1 MKNIIRWPG
10 LIAFVLITGS
20 IAAIIILFFDFWI
33 KLAAQ
38 KGLEVAT
45 GAEVNISAVEHTFS
59 PFGISLIDV
68 QLTDPNKPATN
79 QIQAAKISADI
90 ELSPLLL
97 RKVIIDNLIVSG
109 VQFGTERAT
118 EGAVFRKTN
127 AQGERSVLEELFPN
141 KEDLPSVDEVL
152 ARSPLKTTKA
162 IEEAQAAYDRHKE
175 GIATQYKNL
184 PSKDK
189 LAEYKKQIEALSKAN
204 YKNPSELLAAKEKFD
219 LLKQEIRADKQILSD
234 FKDSVSQAK
243 QELSPKIAQL
253 KAAPGQDYEQLK
265 ALVAGDAGAISDVT
279 TMVFGEKAAQW
290 AEYGLAAFDIVAPM
304 LKNKEQQSEEAV
316 SAGRWLSFDDA
327 SGLPELWIKNA
338 DISLSWQQENLLSVW
353 HDITYQHD
361 IIGRAT
367 TFKVD
372 SSKSKLWQSFKLN
385 GDFWLKENGILA
397 QQNWQLA
404 GLKLDNIDLVNQD
417 KLSSKLLSGL
427 MSSNGSIKVKENAV
441 NGDGVINLTS
451 LTMQAQGSNKMTNIV
466 ANTLNQLE
474 QLSINSGVGG
484 VIGDLDLS
492 FSSDLNRQLGSALL
506 ANIGKEEQGKLDE
519 LKAKLN
525 TQMQAALGS
534 QDAQLDE
541 WLDWEKLADGDIS
554 SLEGMLNSKMNNAID
569 NKKDELKDKLK
580 GKLFGG

>member
-10 LIAFVLITGS
+10 LIAFVVITGS

-68 QLTDPNKPATN
+68 QLTDPNKPDTN

-109 VQFGTERAT
+109 VQFGIERAT

-127 AQGERSVLEELFPN
+127 AQGQSSVLAELFPN
-141 KEDLPSVDEVL
+141 KADLPSVDEVL

-189 LAEYKKQIEALSKAN
+189 LTEYKKQIEALSKAN
-204 YKNPSELLAAKEKFD
+204 YKNPSELLAAKEKFE
-219 LLKQEIRADKQILSD
+219 LLKQEITADKQILSD

-304 LKNKEQQSEEAV
+304 LKNKQQQNKEAV
-316 SAGRWLSFDDA
+316 SAGRWLSFDDE

-361 IIGRAT
+361 IISRAT

-417 KLSSKLLSGL
+417 KLSSKLLTGL
-427 MSSNGSIKVKENAV
+427 MSSNGSIKVKENTV
-441 NGDGVINLTS
+441 IGDGVINLTS

-474 QLSINSGVGG
+474 QLSINSDVGG

-519 LKAKLN
+519 LKDKLKA
-525 TQMQAALGS
+525 QMQAALGS

-541 WLDWEKLADGDIS
+541 WLDWEKLAEGDID
-554 SLEGMLNSKMNNAID
+554 SLEDLLNSKMNNAID
-569 NKKDELKDKLK
+569 SKKDELKDKLK
-580 GKLFGG
+580 GKIFG

>member
-45 GAEVNISAVEHTFS
+45 GAEVNISAAEHTFS

-534 QDAQLDE
+534 QDAQLGE

-554 SLEGMLNSKMNNAID
+554 SLEGMLNSKMNSAID

>member
-534 QDAQLDE
+534 QDVQLDE

>member
-45 GAEVNISAVEHTFS
+45 GAEVNISAAEHTFS
-59 PFGISLIDV
+59 PFGISLINV

-304 LKNKEQQSEEAV
+304 LKNKEQQNEEAV

-427 MSSNGSIKVKENAV
+427 MSSNGSIKVRENTV

>member
-45 GAEVNISAVEHTFS
+45 GAEVNISAAEHTFS

-304 LKNKEQQSEEAV
+304 LKNKEQQNEEAV

-427 MSSNGSIKVKENAV
+427 MSSNGSIKVRENTV

>member
-45 GAEVNISAVEHTFS
+45 GAEVNISAAEHTFS

-79 QIQAAKISADI
+79 QIQATKISADI

-127 AQGERSVLEELFPN
+127 AQGERSVFEELFPN

-417 KLSSKLLSGL
+417 KLSSKLLTGL

>member
-20 IAAIIILFFDFWI
+20 IVAIIILFFDFWI

-118 EGAVFRKTN
+118 EGALFRKTN

-162 IEEAQAAYDRHKE
+162 IEEAQAAYGRHKE

-290 AEYGLAAFDIVAPM
+290 AEYVLAAFDIVAPM
-304 LKNKEQQSEEAV
+304 LKNKQQQSEEAV

-427 MSSNGSIKVKENAV
+427 MSSNGSIKVRENTV

-474 QLSINSGVGG
+474 QLTINSAVGG

-492 FSSDLNRQLGSALL
+492 FNSDLNQQLGSALL

-534 QDAQLDE
+534 QDAQLGE

-554 SLEGMLNSKMNNAID
+554 SLEGMLNSKMNSAID